1 MKKATLI
8 LAALPALLLQ
18 WSCKDGGE
26 ETMTNYLTLTAV
38 GETTMTEDDTTGLT
52 VRVEVAYALN
62 TQTTITLSLSGDDKR
77 AVRLAPAELTIAA
90 GQKTATTRLRSNMG
104 GVLVSPENVTVAF
117 AAASDANIRPMAAAG
132 LTLTVRPATTVP
144 TLTDAQLALVEGY
157 KTRYN
162 FDLTRLLGQLSVRT
176 VITWGDEDKATENN
190 GEASRT
196 IEGRSVV
203 TLSEHSTAE
212 TPMLKFVSNPLG
224 MESFMYEKLK
234 ANTVEDNEYFLQQPV
249 PKALFGIVG
258 YNAAT
263 ETFSAQLDSVRVGQD
278 GTIGFTAPT
287 IVRYGDEPMVLVP
300 FTYNWSVWDRLN
312 GMRSRS
318 VNVDEGETTAS
329 YTIQQLFDDNEQ
341 EYFNPAFYLGI
352 SKIDSD
358 DYDNT
363 PNMWVAPQAS
373 ADFGAGTMTFTFAW
387 DYGGGALSDY
397 VRVDVTYT
405 MHR

>member
-8 LAALPALLLQ
+8 LAALPMLLPQ

-52 VRVEVAYALN
+52 VRAEVAYAPNAL
-62 TQTTITLSLSGDDKR
+62 TTITLALSGDDKQ
-77 AVRLAPAELTIAA
+77 AVRLDPAELTLAA
-90 GQKTATTRLRSNMG
+90 GQKTATTRLRSNLG

-117 AAASDANIRPMAAAG
+117 ASASDANIRPMSAAG
-132 LTLTVRPATTVP
+132 LTLTVRPATAVP
-144 TLTDAQLALVEGY
+144 TLTGAQLALVDGY

-162 FDLTRLLGQLSVRT
+162 FDLTRLMGQLSVRT
-176 VITWGDEDKATENN
+176 VITWGDEDKAAENN

-196 IEGRSVV
+196 IEGRSVI

-234 ANTVEDNEYFLQQPV
+234 ACTVEDDETFLQQPY
-249 PKALFGIVG
+249 PKALFGLVD

-263 ETFSAQLDSVRVGQD
+263 ETFSAQLDSVRVGQT
-278 GTIGFTAPT
+278 GTIEFTAPT
-287 IVRYGDEPMVLVP
+287 TVRYGDEPKVLVP
-300 FTYNWSVWDRLN
+300 FSYNWSVWNRLN
-312 GMRSRS
+312 GMRNSS
-318 VNVDEGETTAS
+318 VTVNEGETDAS
-329 YTIQQLFDDNEQ
+329 YTVQQLFDDNQQ
-341 EYFNPAFYLGI
+341 EYFNPVFYCGI

-358 DYDNT
+358 DYGNT
-363 PNMWVAPQAS
+363 PSMWVTPQAS
-373 ADFGAGTMTFTFAW
+373 ADFDAGTMTFTFAW
-387 DYGGGALSDY
+387 DYGDGVLNDY
-397 VRVDVTYT
+397 VRVYVTYT